1 MRKYAVLTASVVIQM
16 CLGGIYAWSAFV
28 PALSGKYGLTGTQT
42 QTIFGAVVAMLALSM
57 LLSGRLQDRWG
68 PRPVAMIGAG
78 LYAGGYLL
86 AGHSGG
92 TYPLLLL
99 GIGLIAG
106 TGIGFA
112 YICPLATCIKWFPER
127 KGLITGVAVAGYGAG
142 AIVLSALAAV
152 FFARGWDVLAIFRW
166 VGVVYGAIVLL
177 AALVLSVPEAAPGA
191 RPAARVRLTEVLGHR
206 ALWGAVTGIFCG
218 TFAGLIVIGN
228 LKPLGLDA
236 RVAPAVATAAISAL
250 AVGNA
255 AGRMSWGAIYDRW
268 GRAVLPISLF
278 FLAAAVLA
286 LLEARSFPAGLLAGA
301 VLVGFGFGA
310 ALVLYAARVASVW
323 GPERVGSIYP
333 LVMLFHGAGAIVGPP
348 VGGRLVDLTG
358 GYTVPLLVA
367 AAVALL
373 GGAVVWGLLRGEEK
387 VSVSVVSVS
396 GGGEGQCP

>member
-1 MRKYAVLTASVVIQM
+1 
-16 CLGGIYAWSAFV
+16 
-28 PALSGKYGLTGTQT
+28 
-42 QTIFGAVVAMLALSM
+42 
-57 LLSGRLQDRWG
+57 
-68 PRPVAMIGAG
+68 
-78 LYAGGYLL
+78 
-86 AGHSGG
+86 
-92 TYPLLLL
+92 
-99 GIGLIAG
+99 
-106 TGIGFA
+106 
-112 YICPLATCIKWFPER
+112 
-127 KGLITGVAVAGYGAG
+127 
-142 AIVLSALAAV
+142 
-152 FFARGWDVLAIFRW
+152 
-166 VGVVYGAIVLL
+166 
-177 AALVLSVPEAAPGA
+177 
-191 RPAARVRLTEVLGHR
+191 VLGHR